1 MRNFLSIAYLAIL
14 ICCTLLALR
23 TWFTRRG
30 ASVEQAEKQV
40 FNRFV
45 LGIIVF
51 WLVAV
56 VGFLGGFF
64 SFPG

>member
-1 MRNFLSIAYLAIL
+1 MRFFSLAYLAIL
-14 ICCTLLALR
+14 ICCTLLAVR
-23 TWFTRRG
+23 MWYARRN
-30 ASVEQAEKQV
+30 APVEQAEKQV

-56 VGFLGGFF
+56 VGLLGGFF
-64 SFPG
+64 SFSG

>member
-1 MRNFLSIAYLAIL
+1 MRNFFSLAYLAVL
-14 ICCTLLALR
+14 ICCTLLAIR
-23 TWFTRRG
+23 MWYSRRN
-30 ASVEQAEKQV
+30 ASVEPAEKQV

-56 VGFLGGFF
+56 VGFLGGFL
-64 SFPG
+64 SLSG